1 MVTTLARFVSYLFH
15 PLLVPT
21 YSFSLCMLVY
31 PDGMKPIPPSFYSNF
46 LILIFLITFV
56 LPLLLMGILRTLGLI
71 GSYHIPERK
80 ERVLPFLVITLLYVS
95 ITFMFYKQ
103 SKIHPGE
110 NFMKLMI
117 LIDLLVLVS
126 TVITVFFK
134 VSIHSLSVW
143 GVIGI
148 LIPLNKIAEGQGL
161 FLSTVIIVALAGIIM
176 SSRLYLQAH
185 SLREVLWGSI
195 TGLAVGLT
203 GTLIL
208 F

>member
-1 MVTTLARFVSYLFH
+1 MLARLVSYLFH

-46 LILIFLITFV
+46 IILIFLVTFV
-56 LPLLLMGILRTLGLI
+56 LPLLLLGILRTLGLI
-71 GSYHIPERK
+71 DSYHIPERK
-80 ERVLPFLVITLLYVS
+80 ERVLPFVVITLLYLS
-95 ITFMFYKQ
+95 ITLLFYKQ
-103 SKIHPGE
+103 SHIHPDE
-110 NFMKLMI
+110 NFMKLMMI
-117 LIDLLVLVS
+117 IDALVLVS
-126 TVITVFFK
+126 TVLTIFFK
-134 VSIHSLSVW
+134 VSIHSLCVW

-148 LIPLNKIAEGQGL
+148 LLPLNKIAGGEGL
-161 FLSTVIIVALAGIIM
+161 FMSTVILVVLAGIIM
-176 SSRLYLQAH
+176 SSRLALQAH
-185 SLREVLWGSI
+185 SLKEVLWGGA